1 MFVCVCVCVLHRECS
16 INLPWDVQC
25 IPVLIYKGTLVF
37 GVLQHTRLQHSLHTS
52 AEWERNVE
60 TLTSSEQRRRVCAV
74 GASRGAVIHIGCVVV
89 LLLFVTSQTV
99 GEDILWE
106 KIYMCS
112 LAVTPPPPP
121 SPEQWNGYRG
131 ECGYFIL
138 RTLTDSTRR
147 FLDSARMDMYMICL
161 FMDGPWLQSSGAKTN
176 ITVPNAGPFIFL
188 YGMADA

>member
-1 MFVCVCVCVLHRECS
+1 MKEKARGMLNEALGVRVMLQHGRVFAVVIFFLKCVFVCVCVCVLHRECS

-89 LLLFVTSQTV
+89 ICNFTDCGRRYTCVLWRLRHLHHHHPNSGTAIEVNAGTS
-99 GEDILWE
+99 
-106 KIYMCS
+106 
-112 LAVTPPPPP
+112 
-121 SPEQWNGYRG
+121 
-131 ECGYFIL
+131 
-138 RTLTDSTRR
+138 
-147 FLDSARMDMYMICL
+147 
-161 FMDGPWLQSSGAKTN
+161 SSGH
-176 ITVPNAGPFIFL
+176 
-188 YGMADA
+188 